1 MYLLAMHFIL
11 SSVCIGIAN
20 TVIEWLF
27 IGFLFHKYQALTP
40 QTWRPEKSASYVYS
54 TLLSLLFGIIFTFFY
69 WKIGSRY
76 VMSGDIWS
84 SCKLGLICFAGFT
97 FISELGNAIYINY
110 DKKFLA
116 GKMIAT
122 CLSYVVAAII
132 ADHFYSA

>member
-1 MYLLAMHFIL
+1 MSVIHFIL

-20 TVIEWLF
+20 TAIEWLF

-40 QTWRPEKSASYVYS
+40 QTWRTENSASYAYS

-84 SCKLGLICFAGFT
+84 ACKFGLICFACFT

-116 GKMIAT
+116 GKLIAT
-122 CLSYVVAAII
+122 CLSYVVEAVI
-132 ADHFYSA
+132 AEHFYSA